1 MTSDHRN
8 PAADDPAA
16 DDATTGVPGLR
27 TWRAVYVVVA
37 MVFVLW
43 IVLLTILTESFS

>member
-1 MTSDHRN
+1 MTSDPRHR
-8 PAADDPAA
+8 AADDPAV

-37 MVFVLW
+37 TIFVVW